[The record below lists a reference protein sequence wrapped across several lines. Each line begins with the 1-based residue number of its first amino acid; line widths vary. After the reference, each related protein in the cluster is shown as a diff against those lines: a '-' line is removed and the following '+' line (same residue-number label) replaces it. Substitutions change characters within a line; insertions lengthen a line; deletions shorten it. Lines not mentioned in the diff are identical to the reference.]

1 MATTAEQVQDTLT
14 AWFRATDDGKRP
26 GCTAGRPSPPK
37 RARRD
42 SHDGGSLASSSAGAA
57 SLCQPWSSDQFVER
71 VQTYS
76 LARWFGK
83 PFALSPLQCS
93 RYGWVCS
100 ATKPDTLS
108 CPSCAAL
115 LQVSFA
121 AEIEGDE
128 EAMRGV
134 CEQYVPKLN
143 DAHKPL
149 CAWRDNACPDSF
161 TQVRLRCA
169 HRTLRFARSLTAH
182 LRSHSLARSLS
193 LLATRSSRGSPQTR
207 CALASSPAPQSSV
220 RTSTPA
226 AAPRARRL
234 PASPSHVHYPR

>member
-1 MATTAEQVQDTLT
+1 MDRNTTTAEQVQDTLT
-14 AWFRATDDGKRP
+14 AWFRATDDGKRS
-26 GCTAGRPSPPK
+26 GDIADRPSPPK
-37 RARRD
+37 RARRE
-42 SHDGGSLASSSAGAA
+42 SRGGGSLASSEGAA
-57 SLCQPWSSDQFVER
+57 ANLCQPWSSDQFVER
-71 VQTYS
+71 VETYS

-100 ATKPDTLS
+100 PTKADTLS
-108 CPSCAAL
+108 CRSCAAL

-143 DAHKPL
+143 DAHEPL

-161 TQVRLRCA
+161 TQVRI
-169 HRTLRFARSLTAH
+169 S
-182 LRSHSLARSLS
+182 
-193 LLATRSSRGSPQTR
+193 
-207 CALASSPAPQSSV
+207 
-220 RTSTPA
+220 
-226 AAPRARRL
+226 RARRT
-234 PASPSHVHYPR
+234 